1 MRGRFIVLDG
11 PDGSGTTLH
20 TRLLSER
27 LAAESKKV
35 LATAEPSDGS
45 IGVFLRTALVSG
57 HLSGDALQIL
67 FTADRA
73 DHLSRIV
80 EPALSAE
87 TNVICDRYISSTIA
101 YGEALNLD
109 VAWLEDMNKKFIQPD
124 VLIFLLPPMEV
135 IMERLAERK
144 SHESLETNEVQER
157 VHTAYTAMAKKNP
170 SIVVI
175 DSSGSK
181 EEAADAIW
189 SAVKSFLP

>member
-27 LAAESKKV
+27 LAAENKKV
-35 LATAEPSDGS
+35 LATAEPGDGN
-45 IGVFLRTALVSG
+45 IGRFLRSELRSG
-57 HLSGDALQIL
+57 HLPADALQLL

-73 DHLSRIV
+73 DHVSRII
-80 EPALSAE
+80 EPALGAE
-87 TNVICDRYISSTIA
+87 TNVVCDRYVSSTIA

-109 VAWLEDMNKKFIQPD
+109 VVWLESMNKKFIQPD
-124 VLIFLLPPMEV
+124 ILIFLLPPVSV
-135 IMERLAERK
+135 ILSRLQERET
-144 SHESLETNEVQER
+144 SESLETKEIQER
-157 VHTAYTAMAKKNP
+157 VHSAYTRMAKEDP

-181 EEAADAIW
+181 EKTAELIRDT
-189 SAVKSFLP
+189 VKKYL